1 MAVRMIGSS
10 REVKFMLPLFTLF
23 RFCDIYIFGYDYE
36 KYIFGY
42 DYEKIYLAMIM
53 KINLSITS

>member
-1 MAVRMIGSS
+1 MVVRMIGFS
-10 REVKFMLPLFTLF
+10 REVKFMLLFFIFF

-42 DYEKIYLAMIM
+42 DYEKIYLVMIM
-53 KINLSITS
+53 KINLFIIF